1 MIVEHVD
8 EVGGCCAR
16 EEGQREGWRE
26 GKGREERIRL
36 VLQPWPDGGQSRE
49 QRTGRG
55 DKGRVGVQFI
65 A

>member
-1 MIVEHVD
+1 MKWAVVVQEKRASGK
-8 EVGGCCAR
+8 VG
-16 EEGQREGWRE
+16 